1 MGIRLSEKHGVN
13 PALEQCFVCMK
24 DVGVVLFGQLKGD
37 AEAPRRV
44 CLDKAPCDECK
55 KLMELGII
63 LISVDE
69 KKSEGNMQN
78 PWRTGGW
85 VVIKEEAV
93 RRIFEDA
100 PILDQIL
107 DKRMAFIS
115 DEAWDTIGLPRGEVN
130 AQTLPRE
137 GEAPAGEEREVTGDL
152 MGNDW
157 REGNDGKKTED

>member
-1 MGIRLSEKHGVN
+1 MGIRLSEKHGLN
-13 PALEQCFVCMK
+13 PSLDQCFVCMK
-24 DVGVVLFGQLKGD
+24 DVGVALFGKMKGD

-44 CLDKAPCDECK
+44 CTTKEPCDECK

-69 KKSEGNMQN
+69 KKSEGNMSN

-93 RRIFEDA
+93 RRIFEGA

-115 DEAWDTIGLPRGEVN
+115 DEAWDKIGLPRGEEK
-130 AQTLPRE
+130 ADGE
-137 GEAPAGEEREVTGDL
+137 G
-152 MGNDW
+152 
-157 REGNDGKKTED
+157 